1 MTNFTSSTSVKVLQ
15 CGKTK
20 HGRHTGFCTPQQ
32 PDQRKKVSSC
42 DCWGKKMAIR
52 LWRKVLKQQ
61 KLEYTSTPWEYYCG
75 KRETMHTPIAYHN
88 QNNPKDIHS
97 PFCYPRETKMDLRL
111 TIKEYA
117 FTSPFPMQ
125 RNPPQ
130 IVK

>member
-1 MTNFTSSTSVKVLQ
+1 MEATQDFAHHNSQIK
-15 CGKTK
+15 
-20 HGRHTGFCTPQQ
+20 
-32 PDQRKKVSSC
+32 
-42 DCWGKKMAIR
+42 GKKLAAVKAGER
-52 LWRKVLKQQ
+52 KWSLGCGGKVLKHQ
-61 KLEYTSTPWEYYCG
+61 KIVYTSTPWEYYCG

-88 QNNPKDIHS
+88 QNDPKDIHS